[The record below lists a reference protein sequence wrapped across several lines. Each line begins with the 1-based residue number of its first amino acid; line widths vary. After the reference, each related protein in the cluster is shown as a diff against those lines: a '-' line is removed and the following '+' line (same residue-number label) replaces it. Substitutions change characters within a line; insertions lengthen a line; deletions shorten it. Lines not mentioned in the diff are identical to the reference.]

1 MKFRFVGLNPEHKKH
16 HWLWMGGGS
25 GGGDSAASSRLAIV
39 LARTQNVVEREK
51 R

>member
-1 MKFRFVGLNPEHKKH
+1 VDGRRLK
-16 HWLWMGGGS
+16 
-25 GGGDSAASSRLAIV
+25 AAATLQLARRLAIV